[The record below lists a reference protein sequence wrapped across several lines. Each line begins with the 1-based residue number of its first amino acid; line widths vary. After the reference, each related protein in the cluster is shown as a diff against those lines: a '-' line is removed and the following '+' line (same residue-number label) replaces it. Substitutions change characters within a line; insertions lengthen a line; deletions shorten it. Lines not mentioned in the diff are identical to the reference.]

1 MKKIT
6 RLFDFVY
13 HQLEKFPKEDALVT
27 KYNGQWVATST
38 QTYIDRANAVSRS
51 LLEIG
56 VNRGDK
62 IAVISTNNRTEWHIV
77 DIAIQQIG
85 AIIVPI
91 YPTISNK
98 EYEYI
103 INHSE
108 SRYVLVSDVAILEK
122 VNSVLSAMP
131 SVIGIASFD
140 KIPGV
145 RHLDEL
151 IDIGHKASARQAEV
165 EAIKDS
171 IKTEDLVT
179 IIYTSGTTGQ
189 PKGVML
195 SHQNIVAN
203 VLGCEGRIP
212 FNAGKSRAMSFLP
225 ICHIYERMVVYLYQY
240 YGVSV
245 YFAESIEKLSE
256 NLNEVHPNVITVV
269 PRLVEK
275 VYDKIYSKGA
285 DLTGIKRML
294 FFWAIGLA
302 EKYKVEGNSP
312 LYNIKLAI
320 ARKLIFSKWKAALGG
335 ELELMVSGSAPLQ
348 PRLIQIFAAAD
359 LPVMEGYGLTETS
372 PVVAVN
378 DRRNNGFI
386 LGTVGR
392 VLPNVK
398 VKIAE
403 DGEILVKA
411 PSVMMGY
418 YKNEELTNEVM
429 SEDGY
434 FHTGDIGE
442 LSADNFLKITD
453 RKKEIFKT
461 SGGKYVAP
469 QVIENTMK
477 SSRFIEQIM
486 VIGEGEKMPAAFI
499 QPNFEF
505 VRDWAKI
512 HQISLGDS
520 NEELCANQKV
530 IDRIMEDIEKFNKEF
545 GKWEQV
551 KSIQLIPSV
560 WSIDAG
566 ELTPT
571 LKLKRK
577 VILQKYQPY
586 YDKIYRS

>member
-165 EAIKDS
+165 EAIKDN